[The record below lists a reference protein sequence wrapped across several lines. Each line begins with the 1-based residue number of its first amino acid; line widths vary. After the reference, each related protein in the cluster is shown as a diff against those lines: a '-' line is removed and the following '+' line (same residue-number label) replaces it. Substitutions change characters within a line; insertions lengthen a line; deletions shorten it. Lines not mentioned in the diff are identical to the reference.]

1 MIHSLIIC
9 FGRGNLGADSDHVD
23 EIAERRFSELV
34 EDVLH
39 LPSSIACSDTSDSR
53 FVLDQATFLVFR
65 HGR

>member
-23 EIAERRFSELV
+23 EIAERRFSVLV
-34 EDVLH
+34 EDSLR
-39 LPSSIACSDTSDSR
+39 LPPAITGSDTSRSR
-53 FVLDQATFLVFR
+53 FVLDQATFLVFW